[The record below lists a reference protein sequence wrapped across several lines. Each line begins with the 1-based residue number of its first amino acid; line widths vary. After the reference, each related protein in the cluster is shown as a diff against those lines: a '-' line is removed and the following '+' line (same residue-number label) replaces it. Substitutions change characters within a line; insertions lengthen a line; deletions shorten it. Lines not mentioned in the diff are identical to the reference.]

1 MLEAVIFDMDGVLV
15 DSHAAHKRAWQRFLD
30 SVGRTVTEAEL
41 EFIFDG
47 RKKDDILRFFLGEL
61 SSEDIRSF
69 GQRKEAFF
77 RQEVGELRTIPG
89 VQEFLEHLER
99 GQFRLAVASAGSN
112 SRVYYVLEYLG
123 LQQYF
128 DTVVAGDDVSSG
140 KPDPAIFR
148 LASARLGVDADRAIV
163 FEDSVSGIKAAKAA
177 GMKCVGIGNASRA
190 EILLKAGAN
199 QVIADFTSSPVGELH
214 EFFQYS

>member
-15 DSHAAHKRAWQRFLD
+15 DSHAAHKRAWQRFLK
-30 SVGRTVTEAEL
+30 SVGRTVTAAEL

-47 RKKDDILRFFLGEL
+47 RKREDILRYFLGEL
-61 SSEDIRSF
+61 SSEDIGSF
-69 GQRKEAFF
+69 GQQKEAFF
-77 RQEVGELRTIPG
+77 REEVTELRTIPG
-89 VQEFLEHLER
+89 VEDFLEHLER

-112 SRVYYVLEYLG
+112 SRVYHVLEHLR

-128 DTVVAGDDVSSG
+128 DTVVAGDDVLSG

-199 QVIADFTSSPVGELH
+199 KVIVDFTSSPVGELH
-214 EFFQYS
+214 RFFQYF